1 MTIQKNS
8 IPEAYNGPM
17 VSLQNI
23 HKTFNPH
30 SVNEL
35 TIFENFNLDILK
47 DQFISVIGSNGSG
60 KTTILNL
67 LCGSLPVDGGK
78 ILVKGTEYHKNEGVS
93 EGQIH
98 WPRISGSFKRHLSR
112 INDSGKYGNG
122 RSKGQTFWFNL
133 WRKQKAIGFL
143 QITVRAI
150 KIRFGG

>member
-1 MTIQKNS
+1 MITQKNS
-8 IPEAYNGPM
+8 MAEAYSEPM

-78 ILVKGTEYHKNEGVS
+78 ISVSYTHLIALVLTAKV
-93 EGQIH
+93 GQV
-98 WPRISGSFKRHLSR
+98 PSTKRKTGFSFKIPFVSSLP
-112 INDSGKYGNG
+112 
-122 RSKGQTFWFNL
+122 
-133 WRKQKAIGFL
+133 
-143 QITVRAI
+143 
-150 KIRFGG
+150 

>member
-60 KTTILNL
+60 
-67 LCGSLPVDGGK
+67 
-78 ILVKGTEYHKNEGVS
+78 
-93 EGQIH
+93 
-98 WPRISGSFKRHLSR
+98 
-112 INDSGKYGNG
+112 
-122 RSKGQTFWFNL
+122 QTFWFNL
-133 WRKQKAIGFL
+133 WSKQKAIGFL

>member
-47 DQFISVIGSNGSG
+47 DQFISVIGMAFVGPAQSPDA
-60 KTTILNL
+60 
-67 LCGSLPVDGGK
+67 PVRA
-78 ILVKGTEYHKNEGVS
+78 T
-93 EGQIH
+93 
-98 WPRISGSFKRHLSR
+98 RRR
-112 INDSGKYGNG
+112 NG
-122 RSKGQTFWFNL
+122 RL
-133 WRKQKAIGFL
+133 EP
-143 QITVRAI
+143 
-150 KIRFGG
+150 